1 MTALR
6 PSDIRN
12 VAVVGHKGAGKTAL
26 IETMLVLSKAVPQG
40 VTRDANGHF
49 FDDTPEERSHV
60 ATLETRIAPLRWGN
74 VKINLVDT
82 PGDGSASM
90 ETRLALNAVD
100 AALVVVSA
108 KDGVQGGTDRV
119 LRWLAE
125 SKMPC
130 VVAVTRIDD
139 ENARFEDV
147 VAELRQR
154 AKLPIAVITV
164 PEGTG
169 SNLKGVMSVMPRRA
183 WLTSPETPDSKSSDV
198 PKGAGETVSRAREKL
213 VEDVA
218 GTDDTL
224 TERYLTDGDLPDE
237 DVAKGLRAAI
247 TQRAAV
253 PVFSVSS
260 ARPVGVLGLLDG
272 LVDLVAPPAARET
285 ETLEAYVF
293 KTHLDP
299 HTGRA
304 SYTRVFAG
312 VLRADS
318 AVINATNDQKERT
331 GQLAEGIGKD
341 APRLTEAVSGDI
353 IAVTKLKVTRTGDT
367 LSDPNKPKVHEAP
380 GLPPRLF
387 SRAVEVEGKGG
398 EDKLV
403 TALERLCE
411 EDAALSFFH
420 DETTHGLVLA
430 GLGAAHLELALERIK
445 RRAGVE
451 CKLGPPRIAYKET
464 IARKVANVEGKQKKQ
479 TGGHGQFGVCF
490 IDVEPRPRGDGFE
503 FEDAIVGGVI
513 PRQFIPS
520 VEKGVRSALVRGPLA
535 GYPVV
540 DVKVRLFD
548 GKYHDVDSSDAA
560 FQVAGRRGM
569 RAALTAATPVLL
581 EPVMAV
587 EAMAPT
593 ECLGDVISDISSRGG
608 RVLGTDAS
616 SDMSVVRA
624 TVPLAQLLDYEPRLT
639 AMTRGRGTFTMV
651 FNHYDPCSAQAQ
663 ARVVAEATP
672 TKEEEDS

>member
-1 MTALR
+1 MTVLR

-12 VAVVGHKGAGKTAL
+12 IAVVGHKGAGKTAL
-26 IETMLVLSKAVPQG
+26 IEAMLVLAKAVPSG
-40 VTRDANGHF
+40 ISRDANGHF
-49 FDDTPEERSHV
+49 FDDTPEERSHA
-60 ATLETRIAPLRWGN
+60 ATLETRIGPLHWGN
-74 VKINLVDT
+74 TKINLVDT

-130 VVAVTRIDD
+130 AVAITRIDD
-139 ENARFEDV
+139 ENARFDDV
-147 VAELRQR
+147 IAELRQR
-154 AKLPIAVITV
+154 AKLPLAVITV
-164 PEGTG
+164 PDG
-169 SNLKGVMSVMPRRA
+169 SGGALKGVTSVMPRRA
-183 WLTSPETPDSKSSDV
+183 WLTSPETPDTKPTDV
-198 PKGAGETVSRAREKL
+198 PKASEEALGRAREKL

-224 TERYLTDGDLPDE
+224 TERYLTDGDLPDD
-237 DVAKGLRAAI
+237 DVSKGLRAAVG
-247 TQRAAV
+247 QRAAV
-253 PVFSVSS
+253 PVFSASS
-260 ARPVGVLGLLDG
+260 ARPIGVLGLLDG
-272 LVDLVAPPAARET
+272 LVDLVPPPAARET
-285 ETLEAYVF
+285 DPLEAYIF

-312 VLRADS
+312 VLRPEEQ
-318 AVINATNDQKERT
+318 VVNAGTGQKERT
-331 GQLAEGIGKD
+331 GQLVEGIGKD
-341 APRLTEAVSGDI
+341 APRLTEAVCGDI
-353 IAVTKLKVTRTGDT
+353 VAVTKLKSSRTGDT
-367 LSDPNKPKVHEAP
+367 LSDPNKPAVHEAP

-411 EDAALSFFH
+411 EDAALTFFH

-451 CKLGPPRIAYKET
+451 CRLGPPRIAYRET
-464 IARKVANVEGKQKKQ
+464 ITRKVTNIEGKQKKQ

-503 FEDAIVGGVI
+503 FEDAIVGGAI

-520 VEKGVRSALVRGPLA
+520 VEKGVRSALLHGPLA

-548 GKYHDVDSSDAA
+548 GKFHAVDSSDAA

-569 RAALTAATPVLL
+569 RTALLGANPVLL

-587 EAMAPT
+587 EVTAPT
-593 ECLGDVISDISSRGG
+593 EILGDVISDISGRGG

-624 TVPLAQLLDYEPRLT
+624 TVPLAQMLDYEPRLT

-651 FNHYDPCSAQAQ
+651 FDHYDPCSAQAQ

-672 TKEEEDS
+672 AKEEED